1 MILISVF
8 DQIAATWSNPAPCQN
23 ASAAVRDFLTAC
35 KDERSLLGQHPEDFV
50 LYEVGEWI
58 VPSDESKMPIF
69 NVRDPF
75 KILSKGSKTFSDQ

>member
-8 DQIAATWSNPAPCQN
+8 DQIAATWSNPVAAQN

-35 KDERSLLGQHPEDFV
+35 KDDRSLLGQHPEDFV

-69 NVRDPF
+69 SVRDPF
-75 KILSKGSKTFSDQ
+75 KILSKGSRTPLDQ